1 MLGAQALLE
10 ALDACQAQRLVPR
23 EQPLEG
29 VTYAHKIRK
38 AEASIDWNSSTV
50 DIDRQVRAFNPWPVA
65 ETRWQGSQLRV
76 WSAEPVADERSEV
89 PGHVIEAAGERLLV
103 ATSDGALRLIR
114 VQLAGRRSM
123 TVAEFLNAHALIG
136 ARLG

>member
-1 MLGAQALLE
+1 
-10 ALDACQAQRLVPR
+10 
-23 EQPLEG
+23 
-29 VTYAHKIRK
+29 
-38 AEASIDWNSSTV
+38 
-50 DIDRQVRAFNPWPVA
+50 
-65 ETRWQGSQLRV
+65 
-76 WSAEPVADERSEV
+76 
-89 PGHVIEAAGERLLV
+89 V